1 MANKDDVYYMQ
12 KALAEITIIISYTN
26 GLSYEEF
33 MSDGRNID
41 ATIFRLE
48 QMIEHIKH
56 LSPDFQ
62 QKHDNIPWGDIIGF
76 RNGLVHEYG
85 KTDYTT
91 VYEVVSKDV
100 YELKELFE
108 GNIVYWQHLESQ
120 SKILFQPSIVSFGWL
135 FSLI

>member
-1 MANKDDVYYMQ
+1 MADKNDAYYMK
-12 KALAEITIIISYTN
+12 KALVEIEIIFRYTK

-48 QMIEHIKH
+48 QMIEQIKH
-56 LSPDFQ
+56 LSPEFQ
-62 QKHDNIPWGDIIGF
+62 REHSSIPWGDIIGF

-91 VYEVVSKDV
+91 VYEVVNRDI

-108 GNIVYWQHLESQ
+108 NNIN
-120 SKILFQPSIVSFGWL
+120 
-135 FSLI
+135 

>member
-1 MANKDDVYYMQ
+1 
-12 KALAEITIIISYTN
+12 
-26 GLSYEEF
+26 

-48 QMIEHIKH
+48 QMIEQIKH
-56 LSPDFQ
+56 LSPKFQ
-62 QKHDNIPWGDIIGF
+62 REHSSIPWGDIIGF

-91 VYEVVSKDV
+91 VYEVVNRDI

-108 GNIVYWQHLESQ
+108 NNIY
-120 SKILFQPSIVSFGWL
+120 QPTKSGF
-135 FSLI
+135 

>member
-62 QKHDNIPWGDIIGF
+62 QKHDNIPWGDIIG
-76 RNGLVHEYG
+76 LE
-85 KTDYTT
+85 TDWFMNMAKQIIQPYT
-91 VYEVVSKDV
+91 K
-100 YELKELFE
+100 L
-108 GNIVYWQHLESQ
+108 
-120 SKILFQPSIVSFGWL
+120 
-135 FSLI
+135 

>member
-1 MANKDDVYYMQ
+1 MVDKNDNYYIG
-12 KALAEITIIISYTN
+12 KALAEIEIIIKYTK

-33 MSDGRNID
+33 LSDGRNID

-56 LSPDFQ
+56 LSIEYQ
-62 QKHDNIPWGDIIGF
+62 LEHNNIPWGEIVGF

-91 VYEVVSKDV
+91 VYEVVNKDI

-108 GNIVYWQHLESQ
+108 
-120 SKILFQPSIVSFGWL
+120 KSIN
-135 FSLI
+135 

>member
-1 MANKDDVYYMQ
+1 MVSKDDLYYME
-12 KALAEITIIISYTN
+12 KALVEIEVIIKYTN

-33 MSDGRNID
+33 MSDGRNVD
-41 ATIFRLE
+41 ATLFRLE

-62 QKHDNIPWGDIIGF
+62 IKYNFIPWGDIMGF

-91 VYEVVSKDV
+91 VYEVVSRDI

-108 GNIVYWQHLESQ
+108 TNLLVGEVQ
-120 SKILFQPSIVSFGWL
+120 
-135 FSLI
+135 

>member
-1 MANKDDVYYMQ
+1 MADKNDAYYME
-12 KALAEITIIISYTN
+12 KALVEIEIIIRYTK

-48 QMIEHIKH
+48 QMIEQIKH
-56 LSPDFQ
+56 LSPEFQ
-62 QKHDNIPWGDIIGF
+62 QEHSSVPWGDIIGF

-91 VYEVVSKDV
+91 IYEVVNRDI

-108 GNIVYWQHLESQ
+108 NNIN
-120 SKILFQPSIVSFGWL
+120 
-135 FSLI
+135 